1 MNVTHTQAQTA
12 CKIIAKIIPILNSI
26 EKKFSNA
33 STFSLIG
40 LLGNKSR
47 AIDYMEHSSIQ
58 EAEQK
63 AKNVKQLLLQ
73 LKQVL
78 GTNTGSMEVVTLP
91 VSVTAGDFLFNENV
105 YDYLS
110 FSNSNTNM
118 KKVKNLKDK
127 LQKLNTALLGI
138 K

>member
-1 MNVTHTQAQTA
+1 MNITHTQAQTA

-105 YDYLS
+105 FDYLS
-110 FSNSNTNM
+110 FSNSNTNI

-127 LQKLNTALLGI
+127 LQKLNTVLLGI

>member
-1 MNVTHTQAQTA
+1 MNITHTQAQAA

-105 YDYLS
+105 FDYLS
-110 FSNSNTNM
+110 FSNSNTNI